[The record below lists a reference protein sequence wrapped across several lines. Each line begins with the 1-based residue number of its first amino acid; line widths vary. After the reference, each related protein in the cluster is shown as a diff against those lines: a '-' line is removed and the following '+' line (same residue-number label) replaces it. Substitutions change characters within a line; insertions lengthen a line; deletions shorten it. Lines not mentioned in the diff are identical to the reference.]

1 MLGYKNKILTGILF
15 LSFFSCVKKNEEELL
30 SEFKYCKDDS
40 VSFTQNILPIIQQ
53 DCGSCHNATSQS
65 GGVTLVSYSDIAFY
79 ANNGILL
86 GVIKRESGFS
96 PMPKN
101 APKLI
106 DCKISTIEKWIQEGT
121 QNN

>member
-1 MLGYKNKILTGILF
+1 MNKIF
-15 LSFFSCVKKNEEELL
+15 ACFFIVVVLVSCVKKNEEELL
-30 SEFKYCKDDS
+30 SDFKYCKDDS
-40 VSFTQNILPIIQQ
+40 ISFSQNILPIIHK
-53 DCGSCHNATSQS
+53 DCGTCHNPNTQS
-65 GGVTLVSYSDIAFY
+65 GGVTLHNYSDISFY

-86 GVIKRESGFS
+86 GVIKHESGFS

-106 DCKISTIEKWIQEGT
+106 ECKISTIEKWIQEGT